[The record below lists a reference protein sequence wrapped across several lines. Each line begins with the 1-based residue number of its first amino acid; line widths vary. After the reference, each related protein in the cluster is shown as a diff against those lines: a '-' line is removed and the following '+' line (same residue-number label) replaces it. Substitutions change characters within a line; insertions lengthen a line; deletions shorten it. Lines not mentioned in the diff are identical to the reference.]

1 LTRNHGSIKIH
12 ITMAE
17 KRKPNKTIRD
27 IARLSGFSRSTVSL
41 VLNDSP
47 RISETTRKKVMEV
60 MQKVGYQPNVLARRL
75 AERKSMMIGVII
87 PQTFHALSDLYFSE
101 AISGI
106 SDVLMNSGYKLMLQ
120 MAIPEFKV
128 QKKYVNLFT
137 EKYIDG
143 LLIIGSLMD
152 EEMVKVLHELEYPI
166 FLVNSTFEG
175 VSSVIADN
183 QSGASQAV
191 DHLVRL
197 GHKSIGIIKGLENV
211 TTGADRSIGFAKAIH
226 RHHLPLREEW
236 VAYGTFSEE
245 SGYVCMQQILGQRH
259 HPTAM
264 FIANDMMAIGAIR
277 AIRQHGLKVPEDMA
291 VVGGDDIKLAAY
303 IDPPLTTIRQDM
315 YEIGALAASELVSMI
330 QKETYGTP
338 VQKIVPTQ
346 LNVRKS
352 CGFEL
357 GGRKLSR

>member
-1 LTRNHGSIKIH
+1 
-12 ITMAE
+12 MAE
-17 KRKPNKTIRD
+17 KRKTNKTIRD

-47 RISETTRKKVMEV
+47 RISEATRKKVMEV
-60 MQKVGYQPNVLARRL
+60 MGKVGYQPNVLARRL

-87 PQTFHALSDLYFSE
+87 PQTFHTLSDLYFSE

-106 SDVLMNSGYKLMLQ
+106 SDVLMNSGYKLLMQL
-120 MAIPEFKV
+120 AIPEFKV

-152 EEMVKVLHELEYPI
+152 DEMVKVLRDLGHPI

-197 GHKSIGIIKGLENV
+197 GHKNIGIIKGLENV
-211 TTGADRSIGFAKAIH
+211 TSGADRSIGFAKAMH
-226 RHHLPLREEW
+226 RHHLPIRDEW

-245 SGYVCMQQILGQRH
+245 SGYVCMQQILGQRV

-264 FIANDMMAIGAIR
+264 FIASDMMAIGATR
-277 AIRQHGLKVPEDMA
+277 AIRQHGLKVPEDIA
-291 VVGGDDIKLAAY
+291 IVGGDDIKLAAY
-303 IDPPLTTIRQDM
+303 VEPSLTTIRQDM
-315 YEIGALAASELVSMI
+315 YEIGALATSELISMI
-330 QKETYGTP
+330 QKETSGTP

-346 LNVRKS
+346 LIVRKS

-357 GGRKLSR
+357 GGRNFNR